1 MFGIV
6 LSALYSLAGFIFRS
20 VVVKFALYFG
30 LYFVTTEFIAI
41 IDSMLPTA
49 SILNGAFSGISSGV
63 WYFLDLFAFSQ
74 GLPLVISAV
83 VTRFMIRRL
92 PIIG

>member
-6 LSALYSLAGFIFRS
+6 LSALNSVLEFVFRA
-20 VVVKFALYFG
+20 VIVKYVLYFG
-30 LYFVTTEFIAI
+30 LYFVTTEFISI
-41 IDSMLPTA
+41 IDSLLPNA
-49 SILNGAFSGISSGV
+49 SALNSAFAGISSGV

-83 VTRFMIRRL
+83 GTRFIIRRL